1 MYGEKV
7 VKTKKIAIIG
17 FGAMG
22 CRHAQSLINNS
33 ETASWEI
40 LAVET
45 SEANFKLGLQKIG
58 ADETRVKRVES
69 IIKLPDGVDMVIV
82 ATSSGPRFSIMNQLL
97 DKGIRFYLLEKI
109 VFQSLAQFDH
119 IIQRMQ
125 QLEAVA
131 YCNFVNRYFDN
142 YNHIRKQIQSNPG
155 IPVEMTVTGGEFGL
169 GCNAIHY
176 IDLFEYLTASSG
188 KVTIQHHLLDELE
201 SGNKRGNEYR
211 EFRGSIVAQNDKK
224 QSLRITSFKAF
235 ETGIV
240 INIRLGD
247 HILHQLNENMSTAVE
262 YNENGI
268 RNHVFNLLPTSKLTA
283 IICQDIFNGT
293 CRLSTVQETRQTQ
306 AQLFGIFNPVL
317 KLENTNE
324 TICPIT

>member
-1 MYGEKV
+1 MCGEKV

-22 CRHAQSLINNS
+22 CRHAQSLINNPQ
-33 ETASWEI
+33 TASWEI
-40 LAVET
+40 FAVET
-45 SEANFKLGLQKIG
+45 SEDNFKLGLQKIG
-58 ADETRVKRVES
+58 ADETRIQRVES

-82 ATSSGPRFSIMNQLL
+82 ATSSGPRFNIMNQLL

-119 IIQRMQ
+119 IIQRMK
-125 QLEAVA
+125 QLEVVA

-142 YNHIRKQIQSNPG
+142 YNHIRKQIQANPG

-176 IDLFEYLTASSG
+176 IDLFEYLTSSTG
-188 KVTIQHHLLDELE
+188 KVTIEYNLLEELE
-201 SGNKRGNEYR
+201 SGNKRGTEYK
-211 EFRGSIVAQNDKK
+211 EFNGSLAAQNDKK
-224 QSLRITSFKAF
+224 QKLRITSFKAF

-293 CRLSTVQETRQTQ
+293 CRLSTVQETRHTH
-306 AQLFGIFNPVL
+306 AQLFGIFNNTL
-317 KLENTNE
+317 KLENKNE